1 MQTQQLTTWQR
12 CAKLEEAGFQFNKD
26 DGDVWHCTD
35 PVEQYT
41 LASSR
46 QKGKCVNDAWD
57 LLN

>member
-46 QKGKCVNDAWD
+46 QKGKCVNDA
-57 LLN
+57 